1 MGGGGMGPISVTPI
15 GGSSRSVIMG
25 CIPWA
30 PVCDCDDDSWAAW
43 DDDDDDDDEEDAGV
57 CWTAMA
63 MTGDRLDGCEPTVM
77 VVDVVTVVTPE
88 AAALAPDVV
97 VEGDAVA
104 TEMMGSAAA
113 LPGNFDMTD
122 GEPEPEKQKK
132 KNIIRK
138 IKREQ

>member
-30 PVCDCDDDSWAAW
+30 PVCDCDDSWAAW
-43 DDDDDDDDEEDAGV
+43 DDDDDDEEDAGV

-77 VVDVVTVVTPE
+77 VVDVVTVATPE

-104 TEMMGSAAA
+104 TEMMGSVAA

-122 GEPEPEKQKK
+122 GEPEPKK
-132 KNIIRK
+132 KKKKQDN
-138 IKREQ
+138 